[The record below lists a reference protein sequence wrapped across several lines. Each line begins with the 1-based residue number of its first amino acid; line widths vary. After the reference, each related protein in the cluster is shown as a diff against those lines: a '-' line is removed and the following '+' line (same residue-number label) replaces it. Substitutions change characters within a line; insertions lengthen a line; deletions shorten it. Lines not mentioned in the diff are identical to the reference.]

1 MRYCPYCMKEIKGT
15 WCPHCQKDTADA
27 SNGTNLAIGTILNTH
42 YVIGRCLGAG
52 GFGVT
57 YLAKDLNLGLTVAI
71 KEYFPSCWAYRRKNT
86 QEVCAL
92 PDQKWAYEH
101 GKEEFLREG
110 QRLAKLED
118 LPHIVDIYGFFEENG
133 TSYLVMRYLEGK
145 TLEELVRSSEK
156 GRLELNDLLPL
167 LLPLMENIDR
177 MHRKFE
183 QDDQP
188 PLVEDPDQM
197 QKKWMLHRDIT
208 PGNIMFSRG
217 KLWLIDFGSAR
228 QVMGDKSVS
237 ALVSLGF
244 APVEQFSRKNQGPY
258 TDVYAM
264 AATIYYCITG
274 KKPQDAASRAV
285 DDQLLFPGELP
296 DDVDPHITKEQ
307 SDALRHAMAIQY
319 GQRTPTMA
327 AFIKEL
333 TQEPEEAPKRVE
345 KPRKAPK
352 RAKHP
357 FLRRKLQLPQL
368 HIQGV
373 LQYIVCKKWVLLA
386 VVAAI
391 LLAILF
397 AKCKSETP
405 PQAETPGETPAADV
419 HDEQPTN
426 DPTDG
431 PSEPENDEPQSDG
444 QLSEEPPES
453 TPTLSLRLENCK
465 IVEGQSVQLEPAL
478 TPEDY
483 QSTASTWE
491 SSDSS
496 IAEVSESGEVKAKK
510 PGMTTITLTVDG
522 VKAVC
527 TVTVL
532 EAQMESVTVQAG
544 PDKTEDYA
552 SMPFDPTGITLKV
565 TYNNGETEEVI
576 ADFECTGFDS
586 STPGEKAV
594 TISYEDMQAGKV
606 YVTVK
611 PKVLIQDAGTAGFQ
625 GYNLVDTV
633 QYNNKVY
640 YTKMT
645 MQSSDWSYSIC
656 RKDTPSAE
664 PVCVYTAREGFVG
677 EFFLLRDRIFFATS
691 TGGDRIIATVDLN
704 GENYYAIT
712 ARSKDCIGCYYSNG
726 WIYSYSAGDGRL
738 VRFRTDGSQY
748 EWVGEKEIPS
758 GKYSISGQK
767 ILYTVYASGGT
778 VLKCF
783 DIEKKTTTTLKT
795 LNTESVRLIG
805 AYGDALF
812 YNMYDAVKKD
822 NVVTGGEMKMYLYDL
837 KNGTTYTLGSGKTE
851 AAIWNGKIF
860 TCDEDGNAELREL
873 RDPAVVT
880 KTFKLPYAL
889 MSGVNVQAN
898 LVIPVGNNLGFITDG
913 TAGDSSMAKV
923 ILINSEFDEVA
934 VITVEQG

>member
-1 MRYCPYCMKEIKGT
+1 MRYCPYCMKEIEGT
-15 WCPHCQKDTADA
+15 WCPYCQKDTADA
-27 SNGTNLAIGTILNTH
+27 SNGTNLAIGTILDTH

-57 YLAKDLNLGLTVAI
+57 YLAKDLNLGRTVAI
-71 KEYFPSCWAYRRKNT
+71 KEYFPSCWAYRRKNP
-86 QEVCAL
+86 QEVCAF
-92 PDQKWAYEH
+92 PDQKGAYEH

-145 TLEELVRSSEK
+145 TLEELVQSSEK
-156 GRLELNDLLPL
+156 GRLELNGLLPR
-167 LLPLMENIDR
+167 LLPLMEDIDR

-183 QDDQP
+183 QNDQP
-188 PLVEDPDQM
+188 PQKEDPDRMHQ
-197 QKKWMLHRDIT
+197 KWMLHRDIT

-217 KLWLIDFGSAR
+217 KFWLIDFGSAR

-237 ALVSLGF
+237 VMFSLGF
-244 APVEQFSRKNQGPY
+244 APIEQFSKKNQGPY

-274 KKPQDAASRAV
+274 KKPQDAVRRAV
-285 DDQLLFPGELP
+285 DDRLLFPGELP

-307 SDALRHAMAIQY
+307 SDALRHAMVIQY
-319 GQRTPTMA
+319 SQRTQTMA
-327 AFIKEL
+327 EFIKEL
-333 TQEPEEAPKRVE
+333 TQEPEEAPKRAE

-373 LQYIVCKKWVLLA
+373 LQYIASKKW
-386 VVAAI
+386 I
-391 LLAILF
+391 LLAIAAAILF
-397 AKCKSETP
+397 AILFAGRKSETP
-405 PQAETPGETPAADV
+405 PQTEPSSDTPFVDV
-419 HDEQPTN
+419 S
-426 DPTDG
+426 TDV
-431 PSEPENDEPQSDG
+431 PSEPQPDDQP
-444 QLSEEPPES
+444 SEEPSED
-453 TPTLSLRLENCK
+453 TPALSLRLKNCK
-465 IVEGQSVQLEPAL
+465 IVEGQSIQLEPEL

-483 QSTASTWE
+483 RQSTASKWE

-496 IAEVSESGEVKAKK
+496 IAEVSESGEVEAKK
-510 PGMTTITLTVDG
+510 PGMAAITLTVDG

-527 TVTVL
+527 TVTVRK
-532 EAQMESVTVQAG
+532 AQMKSVTVQTG
-544 PDKTEDYA
+544 PDKTEYYA

-565 TYNNGETEEVI
+565 TYNNEETEEVTSGF
-576 ADFECTGFDS
+576 AYTGFDS

-594 TISYEDMQAGKV
+594 TISYEDMQAGTV

-625 GYNLVDTV
+625 GYNLVETV

-645 MQSSDWSYSIC
+645 LQGSDWSYSIC

-664 PVCVYTAREGFVG
+664 PVCVYTAREGFIG

-691 TGGDRIIATVDLN
+691 IGGERIIATVDLN

-712 ARSKDCIGCYYSNG
+712 ARSKDCMGCYYSDG
-726 WIYSYSAGDGRL
+726 WIYSYSAGDGCL

-748 EWVGEKEIPS
+748 EWVGDKKIQTTQ
-758 GKYSISGQK
+758 YSISNQK
-767 ILYTVYASGGT
+767 ILYASKASGET
-778 VLKCF
+778 TLWCF
-783 DIEKKTTTTLKT
+783 DIEKKTTTTRKT

-805 AYGDALF
+805 AYGDSLF
-812 YNMYDAVKKD
+812 YMANDAEKVGDTNTVREWKL
-822 NVVTGGEMKMYLYDL
+822 YLYDL

-860 TCDEDGNAELREL
+860 ICDGDGNAELREL
-873 RDPAVVT
+873 RDPMVVT
-880 KTFKLPYAL
+880 KEFKLPYAL

-898 LVIPVGNNLGFITDG
+898 LVIPVGNNLGFLANG
-913 TAGDSSMAKV
+913 TAGDSAMAKV
-923 ILINSEFDEVA
+923 ILINSDFNEVA
-934 VITVEQG
+934 AITVEQG

>member
-1 MRYCPYCMKEIKGT
+1 
-15 WCPHCQKDTADA
+15 
-27 SNGTNLAIGTILNTH
+27 
-42 YVIGRCLGAG
+42 
-52 GFGVT
+52 
-57 YLAKDLNLGLTVAI
+57 
-71 KEYFPSCWAYRRKNT
+71 
-86 QEVCAL
+86 
-92 PDQKWAYEH
+92 
-101 GKEEFLREG
+101 
-110 QRLAKLED
+110 
-118 LPHIVDIYGFFEENG
+118 
-133 TSYLVMRYLEGK
+133 MRYLKGK
-145 TLEELVRSSEK
+145 TLEEMVQASEK
-156 GRLELNDLLPL
+156 GRLQLNDLLPL

-188 PLVEDPDQM
+188 PLVVDPDKM

-264 AATIYYCITG
+264 AATIYYCTTG

-296 DDVDPHITKEQ
+296 DDEDPHITKEQ

-333 TQEPEEAPKRVE
+333 TQESEETPKRAE

-373 LQYIVCKKWVLLA
+373 LQYIESKKW
-386 VVAAI
+386 I
-391 LLAILF
+391 LLVIAAAILF
-397 AKCKSETP
+397 AILFARLKPETP
-405 PQAETPGETPAADV
+405 PQTEEPSAPPAADV
-419 HDEQPTN
+419 PTDDPTDEQP
-426 DPTDG
+426 
-431 PSEPENDEPQSDG
+431 EPQLDD
-444 QLSEEPPES
+444 QPSEEPPED

-465 IVEGQSVQLEPAL
+465 IVEGQSVQLEPTL
-478 TPEDY
+478 TPADY

-496 IAEVSESGEVKAKK
+496 IAEVSESGEVEAKK
-510 PGMTTITLTVDG
+510 PGMATITLTVDG

-532 EAQMESVTVQAG
+532 EAQMESVTVQTG
-544 PDKTEDYA
+544 PDKAEYYA

-565 TYNNGETEEVI
+565 TYNNGETEEVT

-594 TISYEDMQAGKV
+594 TISYEDMQAGTV

-625 GYNLVDTV
+625 GYNLVNTV

-656 RKDTPSAE
+656 RKDTPDAE

-726 WIYSYSAGDGRL
+726 WIYSYSAGDGCL

-758 GKYSISGQK
+758 GKYSISGQR

-783 DIEKKTTTTLKT
+783 DIEK
-795 LNTESVRLIG
+795 RQ
-805 AYGDALF
+805 
-812 YNMYDAVKKD
+812 
-822 NVVTGGEMKMYLYDL
+822 
-837 KNGTTYTLGSGKTE
+837 
-851 AAIWNGKIF
+851 
-860 TCDEDGNAELREL
+860 R
-873 RDPAVVT
+873 RR
-880 KTFKLPYAL
+880 
-889 MSGVNVQAN
+889 
-898 LVIPVGNNLGFITDG
+898 
-913 TAGDSSMAKV
+913 
-923 ILINSEFDEVA
+923 
-934 VITVEQG
+934 

>member
-1 MRYCPYCMKEIKGT
+1 
-15 WCPHCQKDTADA
+15 
-27 SNGTNLAIGTILNTH
+27 
-42 YVIGRCLGAG
+42 
-52 GFGVT
+52 
-57 YLAKDLNLGLTVAI
+57 
-71 KEYFPSCWAYRRKNT
+71 
-86 QEVCAL
+86 
-92 PDQKWAYEH
+92 
-101 GKEEFLREG
+101 
-110 QRLAKLED
+110 
-118 LPHIVDIYGFFEENG
+118 
-133 TSYLVMRYLEGK
+133 MRYLKGK
-145 TLEELVRSSEK
+145 TLEEMVQASEK
-156 GRLELNDLLPL
+156 GRLQLNDLLPL

-188 PLVEDPDQM
+188 PLVVDPDKM

-264 AATIYYCITG
+264 AATIYYCTTG

-296 DDVDPHITKEQ
+296 DDEDPHITKEQ

-333 TQEPEEAPKRVE
+333 TQESEETPKRAE

-373 LQYIVCKKWVLLA
+373 LQYIESKKW
-386 VVAAI
+386 I
-391 LLAILF
+391 LLVIAAAILF
-397 AKCKSETP
+397 AILFARLKPETP
-405 PQAETPGETPAADV
+405 PQTEEPSAPPAADV
-419 HDEQPTN
+419 PTDDPTDEQP
-426 DPTDG
+426 
-431 PSEPENDEPQSDG
+431 EPQLDD
-444 QLSEEPPES
+444 QPSEEPPED

-465 IVEGQSVQLEPAL
+465 IVEGQSVQLEPTL
-478 TPEDY
+478 TPADY

-496 IAEVSESGEVKAKK
+496 IAEVSESGEVEAKK
-510 PGMTTITLTVDG
+510 PGMATITLTVDG

-532 EAQMESVTVQAG
+532 EAQMESVTVQTG
-544 PDKTEDYA
+544 PDKAEYYA

-565 TYNNGETEEVI
+565 TYNNGETEEVT

-594 TISYEDMQAGKV
+594 TISYEDMQAGTV

-625 GYNLVDTV
+625 GYNLVNTV

-656 RKDTPSAE
+656 RKDTPDAE

-726 WIYSYSAGDGRL
+726 WIYSYSAGDGCL

-758 GKYSISGQK
+758 GKYSISGQR

-812 YNMYDAVKKD
+812 YNMYDAVKKN

-851 AAIWNGKIF
+851 AAIWNGNIF
-860 TCDEDGNAELREL
+860 VCDGDGNAELREL
-873 RDPAVVT
+873 RDPTVVT
-880 KTFKLPYAL
+880 KAFKLPYAL
-889 MSGVNVQAN
+889 MSGVNVQTN
-898 LVIPVGNNLGFITDG
+898 LVIPVGKNLGFIVDG
-913 TAGDSSMAKV
+913 TAGDSAMAKV
-923 ILINSEFDEVA
+923 ILINSDLNA
-934 VITVEQG
+934 ITAITVEQG